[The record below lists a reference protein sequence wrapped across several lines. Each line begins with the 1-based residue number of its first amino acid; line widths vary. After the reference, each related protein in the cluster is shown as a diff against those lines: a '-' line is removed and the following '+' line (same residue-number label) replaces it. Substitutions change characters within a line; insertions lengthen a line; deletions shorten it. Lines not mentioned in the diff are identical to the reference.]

1 MEILRLQLDC
11 CLPRSD
17 SIRFSSSS
25 WSFILLSSSIIRAID
40 QRRVTSTLRQL
51 IILYRELPHTTLNPM
66 SSCIGETLLA
76 SLHHMHVGKLRK
88 CKIIWQ
94 IRPLHL
100 FCSFTSPI
108 SLWQNFTSCAR
119 DDGAVNNRRS
129 HYVST
134 VCGTIGMG
142 NNSSQ
147 ALCGNPSPF
156 KKFSSQGLAQ
166 QALL

>member
-1 MEILRLQLDC
+1 MEILRLQLDY
-11 CLPRSD
+11 CLQDLTASD
-17 SIRFSSSS
+17 FHHLPD
-25 WSFILLSSSIIRAID
+25 LLSFRRLPSRD
-40 QRRVTSTLRQL
+40 QTRITSTLRQL
-51 IILYRELPHTTLNPM
+51 IILYRELPHTTLNTM

-76 SLHHMHVGKLRK
+76 ALHHMHVGKLRK
-88 CKIIWQ
+88 FKIIWQ
-94 IRPLHL
+94 IKSLHL
-100 FCSFTSPI
+100 FHSFTSPI

-156 KKFSSQGLAQ
+156 KKFSCQGLAQ